1 MHTHKGTKY
10 EHDLADV
17 VAEATN
23 GELIPLGT
31 GYNSQHSEAVDLIID
46 DGHAV
51 HAFELKRTA
60 QDAYTLYWDEDDY
73 QTDDLYNLC
82 KFCAEYPRP
91 TYPYVGVRFDRR
103 QLAVT
108 KLYLND
114 WPDQEALLDDAVR
127 LSPIEAKHTG
137 SGNLR
142 FYAPENGSE
151 WPKQN
156 LDQFDAQHVLDS
168 IGWQL

>member
-1 MHTHKGTKY
+1 MQTSKGNRY
-10 EHDLADV
+10 EHHLADIT
-17 VAEATN
+17 ANATN

-31 GYNSQHSEAVDLIID
+31 GYNSQHAEAVDLIID

-73 QTDDLYNLC
+73 QKDDLYNLC
-82 KFCAEYPRP
+82 KFCVEYPRP
-91 TYPYVGVRFDRR
+91 TYPYVGVRFNKR
-103 QLAVT
+103 QLALT

-114 WPDQEALLDDAVR
+114 YPDQDAVLDKSVQ

-142 FYAPENGSE
+142 FYRPDTGD
-151 WPKQN
+151 WPGTK
-156 LDQFDAQHVLDS
+156 LDQKDAQHVLDA
-168 IGWQL
+168 IGYQF